1 MTRDNGSS
9 GAPRLT
15 NSGLY
20 TQQIL
25 SEYLQVR
32 GQLEHVTPQ
41 LLQIFSEGKI
51 EILSRVAAG
60 LNKMQPGHPDLPLIH
75 FTIHEIGR
83 STGQA
88 KKNGG
93 PGKGRKPVISIS
105 LEEVPQA
112 FLDVVHH
119 SHHKARL
126 QKDLIYALREILG
139 AARRAGLPEIVDRE
153 SLSAFRAELEV
164 RAPSAKTTAR
174 KMLDCRRLGRLFGLD
189 AETMAIVTN
198 ELRAAE
204 LEADQEPA
212 LRHAAFRAAPLT
224 PLDYARFARTVSEEA
239 YACSGNRQSIHRL
252 FATAA
257 ALALLSF
264 LPERVSDILK
274 LVVGEDVTRDVRGWS
289 SSYFSN
295 KSDVDRSVDYLP
307 DQLTPYLDDL
317 ILLGAD
323 PGPQGRDLMRLY
335 RHRAATKA
343 PLFARTDLHH
353 AYSAVRIFQLV
364 KERTGHGPHAAR
376 KAMTDYQAEI
386 GGSPADIMA
395 LLGHRRSSTS
405 VKHYE
410 IRAAAIRRKRTTEK
424 VDQLREELVQAGPFR
439 IATGRLI
446 DLGKICRDLDRQI
459 QEAVLS

>member
-1 MTRDNGSS
+1 MTDNGSS
-9 GAPRLT
+9 GAPRVT
-15 NSGLY
+15 ASRPY
-20 TQQIL
+20 TQRIL
-25 SEYLQVR
+25 SEYMQVR

-41 LLQIFSEGKI
+41 LLQVFSEGNI
-51 EILSRVAAG
+51 EVLKRVAAG
-60 LNKMQPGHPDLPLIH
+60 LGTMQPGHPDLPLVH
-75 FTIHEIGR
+75 FTIHEIER

-88 KKNGG
+88 TRNGG
-93 PGKGRKPVISIS
+93 PGKGRMPVISIP

-112 FLDVVHH
+112 LLDVVRG

-126 QKDLIYALREILG
+126 QKDLTYTLREILG
-139 AARRAGLPEIVDRE
+139 AARRAGLPEILDRE

-164 RAPSAKTTAR
+164 RAPSAKTILR
-174 KMLDCRRLGRLFGLD
+174 KIQDCQRLGRLFKLD
-189 AETMAIVTN
+189 AGTMAIVTN

-204 LEADQEPA
+204 LEAEQEPSQ
-212 LRHAAFRAAPLT
+212 RHAAFRTAPLT
-224 PLDYARFARTVSEEA
+224 PLDYARLAKKVSEEA

-252 FATAA
+252 FTTAA

-295 KSDVDRSVDYLP
+295 KAHVDRSVDYLP

-335 RHRAATKA
+335 HHRAATKA
-343 PLFARTDLHH
+343 PLFARTDLHR
-353 AYSAVRIFQLV
+353 AYSPVRIFQLV

-376 KAMTDYQAEI
+376 KAMTDYQAEV
-386 GGSPADIMA
+386 GGSPAEIMA
-395 LLGHRRSSTS
+395 LLGHRRISTS
-405 VKHYE
+405 EKHYAV
-410 IRAAAIRRKRTTEK
+410 RAAAIRRKRTAEAA
-424 VDQLREELVQAGPFR
+424 DHLREELTQAGPFR

-446 DLGKICRDLDRQI
+446 DLDRICRDLDRAI
-459 QEAVLS
+459 